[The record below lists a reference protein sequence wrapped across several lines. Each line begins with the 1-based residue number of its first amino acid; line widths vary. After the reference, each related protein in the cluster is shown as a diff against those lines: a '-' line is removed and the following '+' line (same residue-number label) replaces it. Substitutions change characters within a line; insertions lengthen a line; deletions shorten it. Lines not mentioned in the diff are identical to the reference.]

1 MSYEDQEDSECVT
14 VLVGPESV
22 LKVLLNDAGQ
32 VCFENIQPLPHV
44 MKLPGWTGATTQ
56 AWKIKHWRL
65 CPFRECLQDEINA
78 EKLTWDHK
86 DDATAMMML
95 RIHTR
100 QLLSGLLT
108 ILAELFPEAKITAF
122 FSDLPT
128 WDRRS
133 IAIGKF
139 SQGKLAS
146 SQLIEDQ
153 TIAEAM
159 WEETLPEVG
168 RLLCAF
174 VN

>member
-1 MSYEDQEDSECVT
+1 MSNDGQEDSECVT

-32 VCFENIQPLPHV
+32 VCFENIQPLPPA
-44 MKLPGWTGATTQ
+44 MKLADWTGATTQ

-65 CPFRECLQDEINA
+65 SPFHECLQDEIDA
-78 EKLTWDHK
+78 EKLTWDQEH
-86 DDATAMMML
+86 DATTMMML
-95 RIHTR
+95 RIHTP

-108 ILAELFPEAKITAF
+108 ILAELFPEAKITGF
-122 FSDLPT
+122 FSPT
-128 WDRRS
+128 CDRRS
-133 IAIGKF
+133 VAIGKF